1 MISLI
6 ASRSNCTKFFLIVV
20 SITMACTGKRDV
32 DPKALEYVSKA
43 TQAVVSPGRR
53 EVQYPKAILYLDSA
67 IAKDKTCKVAYSNKI
82 RLLSTLKRYR
92 EALVVVDQLVVVS
105 KNAPYATLHKAI
117 VLKKLKDLS
126 ASGYF
131 EKALHQYN
139 KALEEFNPDQKDLTN
154 QYLLHKSYCL
164 YFLEGRKA
172 SIDQLGILKRR
183 LSEDRSIDFL
193 IGKIS
198 YMTEEQFLEGLL

>member
-1 MISLI
+1 MTSLI
-6 ASRSNCTKFFLIVV
+6 TSRNSRTKFLLIVV

-43 TQAVVSPGRR
+43 TQTVVFPGRR

-92 EALVVVDQLVVVS
+92 EALVVSDQLIVVS
-105 KNAPYATLHKAI
+105 ENAPYATLHKAI
-117 VLKKLKDLS
+117 VLKKLKDP
-126 ASGYF
+126 AANGYF

-139 KALEEFNPDQKDLTN
+139 KALEEISSDQKDLTD

-172 SIDQLGILKRR
+172 CIDQLGILKRR
-183 LSEDRSIDFL
+183 LSDDSHIDYL

-198 YMTEEQFLEGLL
+198 YMPEEQFLKDLF